1 MNQNTQLPV
10 ATEQEAQKTVKM
22 MYEGKV
28 LTKYVPKGQSP
39 KLYIDLIKS
48 QVMKP
53 DKAGKPRSDS
63 DLLLFLYV
71 AKRTGLDPLT
81 KQIYAVFRWDSRQG
95 KEVMAIQAGIDG
107 FRLVAQ
113 RTGAYA
119 GQDDAVM
126 TPEDES
132 TKYPTKAQVT
142 VYKNVN
148 GQRVAFS
155 ASARWS
161 EYAPTG
167 KDGKVEFMWDKMPYT
182 MLAKCAEALALR
194 KGFPNELSG
203 VYAEEEMRQIMP
215 TETQQIANLPA
226 PAKAQPQDQITVE
239 HGAPSDESA
248 MPQKVTPENIDQ
260 FNEKLMGDDSPD
272 EKTVAKPIQQP
283 ATEPNVG
290 AMRAKLQKPTI
301 SEMQDKLR
309 AMGKETAEKGILDEG
324 RGLDNT
330 SKEEIKQE
338 VLLPESQSAENK

>member
-10 ATEQEAQKTVKM
+10 ANEQEAQKTVKL

-53 DKAGKPRSDS
+53 DKTGRPRSDS

-81 KQIYAVFRWDSRQG
+81 RQIYAVFRWDTRQG

-107 FRLVAQ
+107 MRLVAQ

-119 GQDDAVM
+119 GQDDAIM
-126 TPEDES
+126 LPEDES
-132 TKYPTKAQVT
+132 TEYPTKAQVT
-142 VYKNVN
+142 VYKVVN
-148 GQRVAFS
+148 GERVGFT
-155 ASARWS
+155 ASARWK
-161 EYAPTG
+161 EYAPTN
-167 KDGKVEFMWDKMPYT
+167 KDGKVEYMWAKMPYT

-203 VYAEEEMRQIMP
+203 VYAEEEMRQILP
-215 TETQQIANLPA
+215 SETQQIANLPA
-226 PAKAQPQDQITVE
+226 PVKAQPTDQITVE

-260 FNEKLMGDDSPD
+260 FADKLMGEDSPD
-272 EKTVAKPIQQP
+272 EKIVAKPVAP
-283 ATEPNVG
+283 APTSATPSVS
-290 AMRAKLQKPTI
+290 AIRANLQKPSV
-301 SEMQDKLR
+301 SEMQEKLKE
-309 AMGKETAEKGILDEG
+309 MGKQQAAK
-324 RGLDNT
+324 
-330 SKEEIKQE
+330 KEEVPAGEEPNEQPP
-338 VLLPESQSAENK
+338 LLAEDTA